1 MLSGNTYTFLYT
13 ENYNTAHSK
22 PKPKPKPKPNPNPN
36 PKPINYTKPA
46 LTRSKSRSQRLDKK
60 NEENKNNENKED
72 VISEEYFKNYF
83 NSDNSWDSEW

>member
-13 ENYNTAHSK
+13 EKYNTAHSK
-22 PKPKPKPKPNPNPN
+22 PKPNPNPNPNPKPN

-46 LTRSKSRSQRLDKK
+46 LTRSKSRSQCLDEK
-60 NEENKNNENKED
+60 NEENKNNENQED

-83 NSDNSWDSEW
+83 SSDNTWDSEW